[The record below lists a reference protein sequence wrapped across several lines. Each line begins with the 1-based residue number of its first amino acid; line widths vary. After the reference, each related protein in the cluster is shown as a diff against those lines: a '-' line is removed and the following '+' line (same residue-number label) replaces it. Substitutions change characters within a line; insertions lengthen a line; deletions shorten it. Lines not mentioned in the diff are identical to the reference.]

1 MPFLVRPLRILRGT
15 NFRVSMPFNGLHP
28 FLPQMRHKREENQRL
43 CQCPL
48 TGYMYFYSDILTTD
62 TEIEVMCQCPLTGY
76 MYFYVYPED
85 GIDLQTAMCQ
95 CPLTGYMYFY
105 KMIQIFL
112 LHPHVCQCPLT
123 GYMYFYPAL
132 LEAPVYKALKGAI
145 SPRFFKLLQKC
156 YILPFFCFY
165 KILLLICV
173 LFYHI
178 FLINARTFLT
188 ILFRRVKRINGI

>member
-1 MPFLVRPLRILRGT
+1 MYQCPSTGYIHFYKAGKLIT
-15 NFRVSMPFNGLHP
+15 AKKISVSMPFNGLTS
-28 FLPQMRHKREENQRL
+28 FLQNGNCFCVFEFYMY
-43 CQCPL
+43 QCPL
-48 TGYMYFYSDILTTD
+48 TGFI
-62 TEIEVMCQCPLTGY
+62 
-76 MYFYVYPED
+76 
-85 GIDLQTAMCQ
+85 
-95 CPLTGYMYFY
+95 
-105 KMIQIFL
+105 
-112 LHPHVCQCPLT
+112 H
-123 GYMYFYPAL
+123 FYPATW
-132 LEAPVYKALKGAI
+132 EAPVYKALKGAF

>member
-76 MYFYVYPED
+76 MYFY
-85 GIDLQTAMCQ
+85 
-95 CPLTGYMYFY
+95 
-105 KMIQIFL
+105 
-112 LHPHVCQCPLT
+112 
-123 GYMYFYPAL
+123 PAL

-145 SPRFFKLLQKC
+145 SPKFFKLLQKC